1 MTFRQW
7 FLISLVSGT
16 AATAL
21 PAQAA
26 RLDASADLGLRRA
39 VEHELVAARAI
50 GLPEGLLIAKANEG
64 IAKRAAPKRI
74 TDAVAALGKRLQVAR
89 DQLAPNPSEDEIAA
103 GADALYVGVPAPLLK
118 KMRAAWPNRSLALP
132 LGVLTELVA
141 KGLPASRA
149 AQVVTDLMARGASN
163 VQLYA
168 LAQSVQGDVAAG
180 WAPEAALDLRA
191 RGVMSL
197 LPPVPA
203 ASAFANP
210 NPRRP

>member
-1 MTFRQW
+1 MNFRPLY
-7 FLISLVSGT
+7 LIGFASL
-16 AATAL
+16 AAAL
-21 PAQAA
+21 AAGAQPA
-26 RLDASADLGLRRA
+26 RLDASADVGLRRA
-39 VEHELVAARAI
+39 VERELVAARTI

-64 IAKRAAPKRI
+64 IAKRATPKRI

-89 DQLAPNPSEDEIAA
+89 NQLAPNPSEDEIAA
-103 GADALYVGVPAPLLK
+103 GADALYVGVPAPILK
-118 KMRAAWPNRSLALP
+118 KMRAAWPDRSLALP

-141 KGLPASRA
+141 KGLPAARA

-163 VQLYA
+163 VQLYT

-197 LPPVPA
+197 LPPAPA
-203 ASAFANP
+203 ASAFT

>member
-1 MTFRQW
+1 MNFRPLY
-7 FLISLVSGT
+7 LIGFASL
-16 AATAL
+16 AAAL
-21 PAQAA
+21 AAGAQTA
-26 RLDASADLGLRRA
+26 RLDASADVGLRRA
-39 VEHELVAARAI
+39 VERELVAARTI

-64 IAKRAAPKRI
+64 IAKRATPKRI

-89 DQLAPNPSEDEIAA
+89 TQLAPNPSEDEIAA
-103 GADALYVGVPAPLLK
+103 GADALYVGVPAPILK
-118 KMRAAWPNRSLALP
+118 KMRAAWPDRSLALP

-141 KGLPASRA
+141 KGLPATRA

-163 VQLYA
+163 VQLYT

-197 LPPVPA
+197 LPPAPA
-203 ASAFANP
+203 ASAFT

>member
-1 MTFRQW
+1 MTLRRF
-7 FLISLVSGT
+7 FLLSLVPC
-16 AATAL
+16 ATASVAH
-21 PAQAA
+21 AQAA
-26 RLDASADLGLRRA
+26 RLDATADAAVRRA
-39 VEHELVAARAI
+39 VEREVVAARSI

-64 IAKRAAPKRI
+64 IAKRATPKRI

-103 GADALYVGVPAPLLK
+103 GADALYVGVPAPILK
-118 KMRAAWPNRSLALP
+118 KMRAAWPTRSLALP

-141 KGLPASRA
+141 KGLSTDRA
-149 AQVVTDLMARGASN
+149 ARTVTDLMTRGATN
-163 VQLYA
+163 VQLYT

-197 LPPVPA
+197 LPPAPA
-203 ASAFANP
+203 ASAFT

>member
-1 MTFRQW
+1 MTLRRF
-7 FLISLVSGT
+7 FLISLVPC
-16 AATAL
+16 AASAAH
-21 PAQAA
+21 AQAA
-26 RLDASADLGLRRA
+26 RLDATADAGVRRA
-39 VEHELVAARAI
+39 VEREVVTARSI

-64 IAKRAAPKRI
+64 IAKRATPKRI

-89 DQLAPNPSEDEIAA
+89 NQLAPNPSEDEIAA
-103 GADALYVGVPAPLLK
+103 GADALYVGVPAPILK

-141 KGLPASRA
+141 KGLPADRA
-149 AQVVTDLMARGASN
+149 ARTVTDLMTRGASN
-163 VQLYA
+163 VQLYT

-197 LPPVPA
+197 LPPAPA
-203 ASAFANP
+203 ASAFT
-210 NPRRP
+210 NPRGKP

>member
-1 MTFRQW
+1 MKLRR
-7 FLISLVSGT
+7 LLLLSLAPL
-16 AATAL
+16 AATTGVR
-21 PAQAA
+21 AQAA
-26 RLDASADLGLRRA
+26 RLDATADFSLRRV
-39 VEHELVAARAI
+39 VERELVAARAI

-64 IAKRAAPKRI
+64 IAKRATPRRI
-74 TDAVAALGKRLQVAR
+74 ADAVAALGKRLQVAR
-89 DQLAPNPSEDEIAA
+89 DQLAPNPGEDEIAA
-103 GADALYVGVPAPLLK
+103 GADALYVGVPAPILK

-141 KGLPASRA
+141 KGLPANRA

-197 LPPVPA
+197 LPPATA
-203 ASAFANP
+203 ASAFT

>member
-1 MTFRQW
+1 MTLRRW
-7 FLISLVSGT
+7 HLLISLASL
-16 AATAL
+16 AAA
-21 PAQAA
+21 PAARAQAA

-39 VEHELVAARAI
+39 VERELVAARAI
-50 GLPEGLLIAKANEG
+50 GLPEGLLVAKANEG
-64 IAKRAAPKRI
+64 IAKRATPKRI

-103 GADALYVGVPAPLLK
+103 GADALYVGVPAPMLK
-118 KMRAAWPNRSLALP
+118 KMRAAWPSRSLALP

-141 KGLPASRA
+141 KGLPADRA
-149 AQVVTDLMARGASN
+149 AQVVTDLMRRGATN

-197 LPPVPA
+197 LPPAPA
-203 ASAFANP
+203 ASAFTS
-210 NPRRP
+210 PRRP

>member
-1 MTFRQW
+1 MNSRRVV
-7 FLISLVSGT
+7 LIGFASL
-16 AATAL
+16 AAASVAG
-21 PAQAA
+21 AQAA

-64 IAKRAAPKRI
+64 IAKRATPKRI
-74 TDAVAALGKRLQVAR
+74 TDAVAALGKRLQIAR

-103 GADALYVGVPAPLLK
+103 GADALYVGVPAPILK
-118 KMRAAWPNRSLALP
+118 KMRAAWPERSLALP

-149 AQVVTDLMARGASN
+149 AQVVTDLMARGATN
-163 VQLYA
+163 VQLYT

-197 LPPVPA
+197 LPPAPA
-203 ASAFANP
+203 ASAFT

>member
-118 KMRAAWPNRSLALP
+118 KLRAAWPNRSLALP

-210 NPRRP
+210 RRP

>member
-1 MTFRQW
+1 MKFRPLY
-7 FLISLVSGT
+7 LIGFASLV
-16 AATAL
+16 AASAAG
-21 PAQAA
+21 AQAA

-39 VEHELVAARAI
+39 VEREIVAARTI

-64 IAKRAAPKRI
+64 IAKRATPKRI

-103 GADALYVGVPAPLLK
+103 GADALYVGVPTPILK
-118 KMRAAWPNRSLALP
+118 KMRAAWPGRSLALP

-141 KGLPASRA
+141 KGLPAARA

-163 VQLYA
+163 VQLYT

-197 LPPVPA
+197 LPPAPA
-203 ASAFANP
+203 ASAFT

>member
-1 MTFRQW
+1 MILRRL
-7 FLISLVSGT
+7 FLISLVSL
-16 AATAL
+16 ATASVGR
-21 PAQAA
+21 AQVA
-26 RLDASADLGLRRA
+26 RLDASADAGLRRA
-39 VEHELVAARAI
+39 VERELVVARAI

-64 IAKRAAPKRI
+64 IAKRATPKRI

-89 DQLAPNPSEDEIAA
+89 EQLAPNPSEDEIAA
-103 GADALYVGVPAPLLK
+103 GADALYVGVPARTLK
-118 KMRAAWPNRSLALP
+118 KMRAAWPDRSLALP

-141 KGLPASRA
+141 KGLPAERA
-149 AQVVTDLMARGASN
+149 AQVVTDLMTRGASN

-197 LPPVPA
+197 LPPAPA

-210 NPRRP
+210 RRP

>member
-1 MTFRQW
+1 MNFRPLY
-7 FLISLVSGT
+7 LIGFASL
-16 AATAL
+16 AAASAAA
-21 PAQAA
+21 AQAA

-39 VEHELVAARAI
+39 VERELVVARTI
-50 GLPEGLLIAKANEG
+50 GLPESLLIAKANEG
-64 IAKRAAPKRI
+64 IAKRATPKRI

-103 GADALYVGVPAPLLK
+103 GADALYVGVPAPILK
-118 KMRAAWPNRSLALP
+118 KMRAAWPDRSLALP

-141 KGLPASRA
+141 KGLPAARA

-163 VQLYA
+163 VQLYT

-197 LPPVPA
+197 LPPAPA
-203 ASAFANP
+203 ASAFT

>member
-1 MTFRQW
+1 MTLRRL
-7 FLISLVSGT
+7 FLISLASGT
-16 AATAL
+16 AATGVH
-21 PAQAA
+21 AQVA

-39 VEHELVAARAI
+39 VEREVVAARAI

-64 IAKRAAPKRI
+64 IAKRATPKRI

-103 GADALYVGVPAPLLK
+103 GADALYVGVPAPILK
-118 KMRAAWPNRSLALP
+118 KMRAAWPQRSLALP

-141 KGLPASRA
+141 KGLPADRA
-149 AQVVTDLMARGASN
+149 AQTVTDLMKRGATN

-197 LPPVPA
+197 LPPAPA
-203 ASAFANP
+203 ASAFIS
-210 NPRRP
+210 PRRP

>member
-1 MTFRQW
+1 MILRRL
-7 FLISLVSGT
+7 FLISLVSL
-16 AATAL
+16 ATASVGR
-21 PAQAA
+21 AQVA
-26 RLDASADLGLRRA
+26 RLDASADAGLRRA
-39 VEHELVAARAI
+39 VERELVVARAI

-64 IAKRAAPKRI
+64 IAKRATPKRI

-89 DQLAPNPSEDEIAA
+89 EQLAPNPSEDEIAA
-103 GADALYVGVPAPLLK
+103 GADALYVGVPARTLK
-118 KMRAAWPNRSLALP
+118 KMRAAWPDRSLALP

-141 KGLPASRA
+141 KGLPAERA
-149 AQVVTDLMARGASN
+149 AQVVTDLMTRGATN

-197 LPPVPA
+197 LPPAPA

-210 NPRRP
+210 RRP

>member
-1 MTFRQW
+1 MMTLRRF
-7 FLISLVSGT
+7 FFISLASGAAVSGVH
-16 AATAL
+16 
-21 PAQAA
+21 AQVA
-26 RLDASADLGLRRA
+26 RLDAGADLGLRRA
-39 VEHELVAARAI
+39 VEHELVNARAI
-50 GLPEGLLIAKANEG
+50 ELPVSLLIAKANEG
-64 IAKRAAPKRI
+64 IAKRATPKRI

-89 DQLAPNPSEDEIAA
+89 EQLAPNPSEDEIAA
-103 GADALYVGVPAPLLK
+103 GADALYVGVPAHMLK

-141 KGLPASRA
+141 KGLPAARA
-149 AQVVTDLMARGASN
+149 AQVVTDLMARGATN

-197 LPPVPA
+197 LPPAPA

-210 NPRRP
+210 RRP

>member
-1 MTFRQW
+1 MTLRRL
-7 FLISLVSGT
+7 FLISLVPC
-16 AATAL
+16 ATASV
-21 PAQAA
+21 AHGQVA
-26 RLDASADLGLRRA
+26 RLDATADAGVRRA
-39 VEHELVAARAI
+39 VEREVIAARSI
-50 GLPEGLLIAKANEG
+50 GLPERLLIAKANEG
-64 IAKRAAPKRI
+64 IAKRATPKRI

-103 GADALYVGVPAPLLK
+103 GADALYLGVPAHILK

-141 KGLPASRA
+141 KGLPADRA
-149 AQVVTDLMARGASN
+149 ARTVTDLMTRGATN
-163 VQLYA
+163 VQLYS

-197 LPPVPA
+197 LPPAPA
-203 ASAFANP
+203 ASAFT

>member
-1 MTFRQW
+1 MKFCPLYLMG
-7 FLISLVSGT
+7 FASLAAVS
-16 AATAL
+16 AAG
-21 PAQAA
+21 AQAA
-26 RLDASADLGLRRA
+26 RLDASADVGLRRA
-39 VEHELVAARAI
+39 VERELVVARTI

-64 IAKRAAPKRI
+64 IAKRATPKRI

-103 GADALYVGVPAPLLK
+103 GADALYVGVPAPILK
-118 KMRAAWPNRSLALP
+118 KMRAAWPDRSLALP

-141 KGLPASRA
+141 KGLPAARA

-163 VQLYA
+163 VQLYT

-197 LPPVPA
+197 LPPAPA
-203 ASAFANP
+203 ASAFT

>member
-1 MTFRQW
+1 MTLRRF
-7 FLISLVSGT
+7 FLISLVPC
-16 AATAL
+16 AASAVH
-21 PAQAA
+21 AQAA
-26 RLDASADLGLRRA
+26 RLDATADAGLRRA
-39 VEHELVAARAI
+39 VEREVVTARSI

-64 IAKRAAPKRI
+64 IAKRATPKRI

-89 DQLAPNPSEDEIAA
+89 TQLAPNPSEDEIAA
-103 GADALYVGVPAPLLK
+103 GADALYVGVPAPILK

-141 KGLPASRA
+141 KGLPADRA
-149 AQVVTDLMARGASN
+149 ARTVTDLMTRGASN
-163 VQLYA
+163 VQLYT

-197 LPPVPA
+197 LPPAPA
-203 ASAFANP
+203 ASAFT
-210 NPRRP
+210 NPRGKP

>member
-1 MTFRQW
+1 MTIRRF
-7 FLISLVSGT
+7 FLISLVPC
-16 AATAL
+16 AASAVH
-21 PAQAA
+21 AQAA
-26 RLDASADLGLRRA
+26 RLDATADAGVRRA
-39 VEHELVAARAI
+39 VEREVVTARSI

-64 IAKRAAPKRI
+64 IAKRATPKRI

-89 DQLAPNPSEDEIAA
+89 NQLAPNPSEDEIAA
-103 GADALYVGVPAPLLK
+103 GADALYVGVPAPILK

-141 KGLPASRA
+141 KGLPADRA
-149 AQVVTDLMARGASN
+149 ARTVTDLMTRGASN
-163 VQLYA
+163 VQLYT

-197 LPPVPA
+197 LPPAPA
-203 ASAFANP
+203 ASAFT

>member
-1 MTFRQW
+1 MTIRR
-7 FLISLVSGT
+7 LLLVSLAT
-16 AATAL
+16 LAAGSAAR
-21 PAQAA
+21 AQAA

-39 VEHELVAARAI
+39 VERELVAARAT

-64 IAKRAAPKRI
+64 IAKRATPKRI

-103 GADALYVGVPAPLLK
+103 GADALYVGVPAPMLK

-141 KGLPASRA
+141 KGLPANRA

-197 LPPVPA
+197 LPPAPA

-210 NPRRP
+210 RRP

>member
-1 MTFRQW
+1 MTLRRF
-7 FLISLVSGT
+7 FLITLASSAAVS
-16 AATAL
+16 A
-21 PAQAA
+21 AQAQA
-26 RLDASADLGLRRA
+26 SRLDAISDAGVRRA
-39 VEHELVAARAI
+39 VEREVVSARSLGI
-50 GLPEGLLIAKANEG
+50 PEGLLIAKANEG
-64 IAKRAAPKRI
+64 IAKRATPKRI
-74 TDAVAALGKRLQVAR
+74 TDAVAALSKRLQVAR
-89 DQLAPNPSEDEIAA
+89 DVLAPSPSEDEIAA

-118 KMRAAWPNRSLALP
+118 KMRAAWPTRSLALP

-141 KGLPASRA
+141 KGLPADRA
-149 AQVVTDLMARGASN
+149 ARYITDLMSRGATN

-197 LPPVPA
+197 LPPAPA
-203 ASAFANP
+203 ASAFT

>member
-1 MTFRQW
+1 MTIRRFL
-7 FLISLVSGT
+7 LISLVPC
-16 AATAL
+16 AASAAH
-21 PAQAA
+21 AQAA
-26 RLDASADLGLRRA
+26 RLDATADAGVRRA
-39 VEHELVAARAI
+39 VEREVVTARST

-64 IAKRAAPKRI
+64 IAKRATPKRI
-74 TDAVAALGKRLQVAR
+74 ADAVAALGKRLQVAR

-103 GADALYVGVPAPLLK
+103 GADALYVGVPAPILK

-141 KGLPASRA
+141 KGLPADRA
-149 AQVVTDLMARGASN
+149 ARTVTDLMTRGASN
-163 VQLYA
+163 VQLYS

-197 LPPVPA
+197 LPPAPA
-203 ASAFANP
+203 ASAFT

>member
-1 MTFRQW
+1 MMLRRLF
-7 FLISLVSGT
+7 FLLLASLPVATT
-16 AATAL
+16 AR
-21 PAQAA
+21 AQAA
-26 RLDASADLGLRRA
+26 RLDASADVGLRRA
-39 VEHELVAARAI
+39 VERELVAARAV

-64 IAKRAAPKRI
+64 IAKRATPKRI

-89 DQLAPNPSEDEIAA
+89 AQLAPNPSEDEIAA
-103 GADALYVGVPAPLLK
+103 GADALYVGVPAPMLK

-141 KGLPASRA
+141 KGLPADRA
-149 AQVVTDLMARGASN
+149 AQVVTDLMARGATN

>member
-103 GADALYVGVPAPLLK
+103 GADALYVGVPAPLLR

-210 NPRRP
+210 RRP

>member
-1 MTFRQW
+1 MTLRRF
-7 FLISLVSGT
+7 FLISLVPC
-16 AATAL
+16 ATASVVQ
-21 PAQAA
+21 AQVA
-26 RLDASADLGLRRA
+26 RLDATADAGVRRA
-39 VEHELVAARAI
+39 VEREVMAARAI

-64 IAKRAAPKRI
+64 IAKRATPKRI

-89 DQLAPNPSEDEIAA
+89 NQLAPNPSEDEIAA
-103 GADALYVGVPAPLLK
+103 GADALYVGVPAPILK

-141 KGLPASRA
+141 KGLPADRA
-149 AQVVTDLMARGASN
+149 ARTVTDLMARGANN
-163 VQLYA
+163 VQLYS

-197 LPPVPA
+197 LPPAPA
-203 ASAFANP
+203 ASAFT

>member
-1 MTFRQW
+1 MILRR
-7 FLISLVSGT
+7 FLLLSLASSA
-16 AATAL
+16 AATGAR
-21 PAQAA
+21 AQAA

-39 VEHELVAARAI
+39 VERELVAARAI
-50 GLPEGLLIAKANEG
+50 GLPEGLLVAKANEG
-64 IAKRAAPKRI
+64 IAKRATPKRI

-89 DQLAPNPSEDEIAA
+89 DQLAPNPSDDEIAA
-103 GADALYVGVPAPLLK
+103 GADALYVGVPAPMLK

-141 KGLPASRA
+141 KGLPPGRA
-149 AQVVTDLMARGASN
+149 AQVVTDLMARGATN

-197 LPPVPA
+197 LPPAPA

-210 NPRRP
+210 LSRRP

>member
-1 MTFRQW
+1 MTLRRL
-7 FLISLVSGT
+7 FLTSLVPC
-16 AATAL
+16 AAASVAH
-21 PAQAA
+21 AQVA
-26 RLDASADLGLRRA
+26 RLDASADPAVRRA
-39 VEHELVAARAI
+39 VEREVVAARST

-64 IAKRAAPKRI
+64 IAKRATPKRI
-74 TDAVAALGKRLQVAR
+74 ADAVAALGKRLQVAS

-103 GADALYVGVPAPLLK
+103 GADALYVGVPAPILK

-141 KGLPASRA
+141 KGLPADRA
-149 AQVVTDLMARGASN
+149 ARTVTDLMTRGATN

-168 LAQSVQGDVAAG
+168 LSQSVQGDVAAG

-197 LPPVPA
+197 LPPAPA
-203 ASAFANP
+203 ASAFT
-210 NPRRP
+210 NPRSRP

>member
-1 MTFRQW
+1 MTIRR
-7 FLISLVSGT
+7 FLLVSLAT
-16 AATAL
+16 LAADSAAR
-21 PAQAA
+21 AQAA

-39 VEHELVAARAI
+39 VERELVAARAV

-64 IAKRAAPKRI
+64 IAKRATPKRI

-89 DQLAPNPSEDEIAA
+89 DQLAPSPSEDEIAA
-103 GADALYVGVPAPLLK
+103 GADALYVGVPAPILK

-141 KGLPASRA
+141 KGLPANRA

-197 LPPVPA
+197 LPPAPA
-203 ASAFANP
+203 ASAFT